1 MIRLF
6 LIEWIKLRKYRAFQ
20 ILTGLYFLVVAVV
33 CSSGMIFLE
42 FLKSKGAD
50 FKGISPTI
58 LPIYEFPDVWANL
71 TFIAAWMKIF
81 LAFIV
86 IISITNE
93 VSYKTLRQNVID
105 GLSRIEFMLSKLIM
119 IFFFSLMNTLLIFIL
134 GLITG
139 LIYSQDKSLGAIFG
153 NMQYLGAFM
162 YNVFIFLVLAF
173 FLGILIKRTGIVII
187 FLGIYSV
194 FIEPI
199 TMLIFSNAP
208 FIPHFLKVAVPYFPI
223 KGINNLLPSPFSQYI
238 FREYQD
244 YVSFAS
250 ISIVSVHLILYLSI
264 IYLLLKLKN
273 NI

>member
-20 ILTGLYFLVVAVV
+20 LLTGLYFLVVAVV

-42 FLKSKGAD
+42 YIKSKGAE

-58 LPIYEFPDVWANL
+58 LPIYEFPDIWANI
-71 TFIAAWMKIF
+71 TYVAAWMKIF

-93 VSYKTLRQNVID
+93 VTYKTLRQNVID
-105 GLSRIEFMLSKLIM
+105 GLSRVEFMLSKLSM
-119 IFFFSLMNTLLIFIL
+119 IFIFSLVNTLLVFLL

-139 LIYSQDKSLGAIFG
+139 LIYSHDKSLGAIFG

-162 YNVFIFLVLAF
+162 YNVFIYLVFAF
-173 FLGILIKRTGIVII
+173 FLGILVKRTGIVIV

-194 FIEPI
+194 FVEPI
-199 TMLIFSNAP
+199 TSLIFSNAP
-208 FIPHFLKVAVPYFPI
+208 FIPHFLKAAVPFFPI
-223 KGINNLLPSPFSQYI
+223 KAINNLLPSPYSQYI

-244 YVSFAS
+244 YIALTDV
-250 ISIVSVHLILYLSI
+250 SIVSVHLILYLSI
-264 IYLLLKLKN
+264 IYLLLKWKN

>member
-20 ILTGLYFLVVAVV
+20 LLTALYFLVVAVV

-42 FLKSKGAD
+42 YIKSKGAE

-58 LPIYEFPDVWANL
+58 LPIYEFPDIWANL
-71 TFIAAWMKIF
+71 TFVAAWMKIF

-105 GLSRIEFMLSKLIM
+105 GLSRVEFMLSKIIM
-119 IFFFSLMNTLLIFIL
+119 IFFFSLMNTLLIIVL

-139 LIYSQDKSLGAIFG
+139 FIYSQDKSLVAIFG

-162 YNVFIFLVLAF
+162 YNVFIYMVFAF

-194 FIEPI
+194 FVEPI
-199 TMLIFSNAP
+199 STLIFSNAP
-208 FIPHFLKVAVPYFPI
+208 FIPHWLKESVPYFPI
-223 KGINNLLPSPFSQYI
+223 KAINNLLPSPYSQYI
-238 FREYQD
+238 FMEYQD
-244 YVSFAS
+244 YISFIS
-250 ISIVSVHLILYLSI
+250 VSIVSVHLLLYLGFT
-264 IYLLLKLKN
+264 YLLLKWKN